1 MKEGRKGEEGI
12 QDWEGYKRSKVEEL
26 GKSWRK
32 KKQGKRGGARVIY
45 ASVGGLVRRKVGPLP
60 QVTVDTSGC

>member
-32 KKQGKRGGARVIY
+32 KKQGKREGRELFMLLWAGSCAEKWGPY
-45 ASVGGLVRRKVGPLP
+45 RR
-60 QVTVDTSGC
+60 